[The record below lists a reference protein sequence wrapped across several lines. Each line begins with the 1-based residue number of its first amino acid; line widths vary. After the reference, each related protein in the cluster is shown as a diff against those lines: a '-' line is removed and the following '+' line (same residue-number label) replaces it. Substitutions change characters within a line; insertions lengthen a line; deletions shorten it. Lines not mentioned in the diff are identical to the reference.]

1 MAKKKTSPVARFMA
15 LPEEEKR
22 RQLAE
27 FDKEFVP
34 TRAPT
39 PEERRKMAKAQARG
53 RGRPKVGEGAE
64 KISLSV
70 ERGLLKRADALA
82 KRRKIT
88 RAELVSSA
96 LQAELAR
103 DVEGARESMR
113 AETYRKLRQGEK
125 APQNA
130 L

>member
-1 MAKKKTSPVARFMA
+1 MA
-15 LPEEEKR
+15 LPEEEKQ

-39 PEERRKMAKAQARG
+39 PEERRRMAKAKARG

-82 KRRKIT
+82 KQRKIS
-88 RAELVSSA
+88 RAELVSAA

-103 DVEGARESMR
+103 AMDGPRAAMRE
-113 AETYRKLRQGEK
+113 ETFRKLKKSTPTAQRSSRRD
-125 APQNA
+125 
-130 L
+130 